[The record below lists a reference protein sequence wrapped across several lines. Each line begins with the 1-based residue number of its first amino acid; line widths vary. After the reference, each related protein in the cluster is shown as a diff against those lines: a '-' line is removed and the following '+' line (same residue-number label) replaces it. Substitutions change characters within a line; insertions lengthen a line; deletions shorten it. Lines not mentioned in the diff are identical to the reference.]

1 VRKYFTV
8 IFHAWPTLMRVLNK
22 NYGLLTHSLHTDQ
35 EELHEKIVE
44 NELSEISGSKNTT
57 SEFKWGDIIDP
68 TLTMDLTTMN
78 PPALYGSAKSNELEE
93 TSPKEAESLP
103 SNMDSGPERT
113 KATETTSVAVLA
125 GTAKE
130 AESEVGAIDME
141 VQRTKNN
148 ATSEAMNETDTASLP
163 VDVDSEIGT
172 GGENGGE
179 TNDDLPQSSP
189 PTPKVTAAASST
201 TETSSPPTM
210 VSPAKNISATDP
222 SSPPTMAYI
231 ESVDE
236 SLDPVANEETAEN
249 EGFEDGE
256 AIPSGVEDGGN
267 VEDESSSTTKT
278 DDMYREEEEVKKVGG
293 WLTVTSIILMIYTA
307 YQMSENPD
315 GICAR

>member
-68 TLTMDLTTMN
+68 TLTMDLTSMN
-78 PPALYGSAKSNELEE
+78 PPALYGSAKSN
-93 TSPKEAESLP
+93 
-103 SNMDSGPERT
+103 
-113 KATETTSVAVLA
+113 
-125 GTAKE
+125 
-130 AESEVGAIDME
+130 
-141 VQRTKNN
+141 
-148 ATSEAMNETDTASLP
+148 
-163 VDVDSEIGT
+163 
-172 GGENGGE
+172 
-179 TNDDLPQSSP
+179 
-189 PTPKVTAAASST
+189 
-201 TETSSPPTM
+201 PPTM

-293 WLTVTSIILMIYTA
+293 WLTVTLIILMIYTA